1 MKGLGII
8 THERRLEEQEKKIL
22 MGTKSLILDT
32 GGIPVK
38 EELDLSGI
46 TSENR
51 AGTNE
56 RKLCGG
62 RFLAQYCEEQPL
74 APGMGCL
81 VR

>member
-1 MKGLGII
+1 MKEDLRSKKVNLSGDEI
-8 THERRLEEQEKKIL
+8 TDSR
-22 MGTKSLILDT
+22 D

-38 EELDLSGI
+38 EKLDLSDT

-51 AGTNE
+51 AGTKE